1 MRFRR
6 TTWWNAGRWLALTAL
21 VGVLST
27 AASARAAAPCAM
39 PRKPAGLHPV
49 SVVRVVDGDTIV
61 VHAADGRNQRVRLI
75 GIDSPEVHASDKLR
89 RDAQR
94 SGRDAAAIQALGA
107 KASEFTK
114 KYLAGRQVELERDV
128 TPADRYGRTLAYVW
142 VGEELYNLVIVR
154 DGYAGLLTLP
164 PNVRYAGVLAACHRT
179 ARESR
184 RGLWALNE

>member
-61 VHAADGRNQRVRLI
+61 VHAADGRNQRVRLTQ
-75 GIDSPEVHASDKLR
+75 DQRLRVVRQPLVHS
-89 RDAQR
+89 QMV
-94 SGRDAAAIQALGA
+94 SGRSSVGKMAVMAVPPLVVVTGPPGA
-107 KASEFTK
+107 GKATVVRR
-114 KYLAGRQVELERDV
+114 LA
-128 TPADRYGRTLAYVW
+128 
-142 VGEELYNLVIVR
+142 
-154 DGYAGLLTLP
+154 
-164 PNVRYAGVLAACHRT
+164 
-179 ARESR
+179 
-184 RGLWALNE
+184 